1 MQNPQWIP
9 AAFDFIK
16 VEGDVNIPLIYQLL
30 ILEIGID
37 GLKLAAIN
45 TPNMLTTPLSVIAA
59 IVMGEF
65 AVKSG
70 WFNSETMLYMAFVAV
85 ANYTQASY
93 ELGYALKFM
102 RVLLLILTAVFDW
115 YGFLAGIFLALLAI
129 GCNRTVSGKSYLYPL
144 IPFNGKQFARRIF
157 RKRISFHE

>member
-16 VEGDVNIPLIYQLL
+16 VEGDIHIPLLYQLL

-59 IVMGEF
+59 LVMGEF
-65 AVKSG
+65 AVNSG
-70 WFNSETMLYMAFVAV
+70 WFNSEAMLYMAFVAI

-102 RVLLLILTAVFDW
+102 RVILLILTAAFNG
-115 YGFLAGIFLALLAI
+115 YGFLAGIIWTVLAI
-129 GCNRTVSGKSYLYPL
+129 GCNRTISGKSYLYPL
-144 IPFNGKQFARRIF
+144 IPFNGKQLARRIF
-157 RKRISFHE
+157 RKRISFE